1 MAHYSATLATENRP
15 DDVWRYLADLRS
27 IVEWDPSVEDA
38 RLVAGEPGLVATR
51 YELDVRFL
59 GRTVT
64 LPYETVVAEPP
75 HRLVFAAETDAMSI
89 ADEAI
94 ILPTVS
100 GSTLTWRA
108 SLQLRGGRRLL
119 DPPLRLAFA
128 RLGRNAEIGLRTRLA
143 VPMSEAQ
150 PVGVSE

>member
-1 MAHYSATLATENRP
+1 MAHYSATLTTENTP

-38 RLVAGEPGLVATR
+38 RLVEGEPGTVGAR

-59 GRTVT
+59 GRTAT

-94 ILPTVS
+94 ILPLS
-100 GSTLTWRA
+100 RA
-108 SLQLRGGRRLL
+108 R
-119 DPPLRLAFA
+119 A
-128 RLGRNAEIGLRTRLA
+128 
-143 VPMSEAQ
+143 
-150 PVGVSE
+150 

>member
-1 MAHYSATLATENRP
+1 MAQYSATLTTENRA

-38 RLVAGEPGLVATR
+38 RLVAGEPGSVGTR

-59 GRTVT
+59 GNTVT
-64 LPYETVVAEPP
+64 LPYKTVVAEPP

-100 GSTLTWRA
+100 GSSLTWRA
-108 SLQLRGGRRLL
+108 SLDLRGARRLF
-119 DPPLRLAFA
+119 DPPLRLAFG
-128 RLGRNAEIGLRTRLA
+128 RLGKNAEDGLRKRLA
-143 VPMSEAQ
+143 VSMSDAQ
-150 PVGVSE
+150 PVGVAE

>member
-1 MAHYSATLATENRP
+1 M
-15 DDVWRYLADLRS
+15 
-27 IVEWDPSVEDA
+27 
-38 RLVAGEPGLVATR
+38 GTR

-100 GSTLTWRA
+100 GSSLTWRA
-108 SLQLRGGRRLL
+108 SLHLRGARRLL

>member
-1 MAHYSATLATENRP
+1 MARYSATLTTENRP

-27 IVEWDPSVEDA
+27 IAEWDPSVEGA
-38 RLVAGEPGLVATR
+38 RLVAGEPGLVGTR

-59 GRTVT
+59 GQTVT

-75 HRLVFAAETDAMSI
+75 HRLVFAAETHAMSI

-100 GSTLTWRA
+100 GSSVAWRA
-108 SLQLRGGRRLL
+108 SLELRGPRRLL

-128 RLGRNAEIGLRTRLA
+128 RLGKNAEEGLRRRLA
-143 VPMSEAQ
+143 VPMTEAP

>member
-1 MAHYSATLATENRP
+1 MAQYSATLATENRP

-100 GSTLTWRA
+100 GSSLTWRA
-108 SLQLRGGRRLL
+108 SLAAPGWEAPSRPAAPAGVRASGPERRDRPARATGGPDVRS
-119 DPPLRLAFA
+119 AA
-128 RLGRNAEIGLRTRLA
+128 G
-143 VPMSEAQ
+143 
-150 PVGVSE
+150 GVSE

>member
-1 MAHYSATLATENRP
+1 MARYSATLATENRP

-38 RLVAGEPGLVATR
+38 RLVAGEPGLVGTR
-51 YELDVRFL
+51 FELDVRFL

-75 HRLVFAAETDAMSI
+75 HRLVFAAETGGMSI
-89 ADEAI
+89 TDEAI
-94 ILPTVS
+94 VLPTVS
-100 GSTLTWRA
+100 GSSLNWRA
-108 SLQLRGGRRLL
+108 SLELRGVRGLL

-128 RLGRNAEIGLRTRLA
+128 RLGKNAENGLRKRLA
-143 VPMSEAQ
+143 IPMTQA
-150 PVGVSE
+150 PVGVSG

>member
-1 MAHYSATLATENRP
+1 MAQYSATLATENRP

-38 RLVAGEPGLVATR
+38 RLVAGEPGLVGTR

-59 GRTVT
+59 GRTVA

-94 ILPTVS
+94 IVPTIS
-100 GSTLTWRA
+100 GSSLTWRA
-108 SLQLRGGRRLL
+108 SLSLRGGRRLL

-128 RLGRNAEIGLRTRLA
+128 RLGRNAETGLRARLA
-143 VPMSEAQ
+143 VQTSEAQ
-150 PVGVSE
+150 PVSVSE

>member
-1 MAHYSATLATENRP
+1 MAHYSATLTTDNRA

-27 IVEWDPSVEDA
+27 ITEWDPSVEDA
-38 RLVAGEPGLVATR
+38 RLVEGDPGTVGAR

-75 HRLVFAAETDAMSI
+75 HRLVFAAETGAMSI

-94 ILPTVS
+94 ILPVVS
-100 GSTLTWRA
+100 GSSLTWRA
-108 SLQLRGGRRLL
+108 SLDLRGGRRLF
-119 DPPLRLAFA
+119 DPPLRVAFA
-128 RLGRNAEIGLRTRLA
+128 RLGGNAEDGLRRRLS
-143 VPMSEAQ
+143 VPMREAP
-150 PVGVSE
+150 PVGVSG